1 MELKNLDKNT
11 RTVFIMM
18 DIDYFKEYNDSH
30 GHRAGD
36 NLVITLGNALKSSL
50 RGSDISGRLGGDEFA
65 AAMFF
70 RKDADDA
77 LIRERVQETFD
88 KVSSKLSKEEPDASF
103 SMGVAI
109 SHRDSSTFTMLYD
122 AADAAMYSAKKRG
135 RNRLMISED

>member
-1 MELKNLDKNT
+1 MELKKLDKNT

-36 NLVITLGNALKSSL
+36 NLLITLGNALKSSL

-103 SMGVAI
+103 
-109 SHRDSSTFTMLYD
+109 
-122 AADAAMYSAKKRG
+122 
-135 RNRLMISED
+135 

>member
-1 MELKNLDKNT
+1 
-11 RTVFIMM
+11 
-18 DIDYFKEYNDSH
+18 
-30 GHRAGD
+30 
-36 NLVITLGNALKSSL
+36 
-50 RGSDISGRLGGDEFA
+50 
-65 AAMFF
+65 MFF

-122 AADAAMYSAKKRG
+122 APAAAMYSAKNEG
-135 RNRLMISED
+135 RNRLIISEDLVVELKN